1 MTIILHM
8 TPRSRWE
15 AALEN
20 GQLTADS
27 LEREGFIHCSFPDQL
42 ERVANK
48 HYRGLTDLV
57 LLCIEAE
64 QVGSEVRYEGPI
76 DPHTG
81 QPESERE
88 LYGHVYGPIDVGS
101 VVKVI
106 DFPPNP
112 DGSFSLPSGIPI

>member
-1 MTIILHM
+1 MTMILHM
-8 TPRSRWE
+8 TPRPRWL
-15 AALEN
+15 AALDS
-20 GQLTADS
+20 GTLTADS
-27 LEREGFIHCSFPDQL
+27 LEREGFIHTSFPDQV

-64 QVGSEVRYEGPI
+64 RVGSEVRYEGPI

-81 QPESERE
+81 QPEPGRE
-88 LYGHVYGPIDVGS
+88 LYGHVYGPINVDAVI
-101 VVKVI
+101 KVI

-112 DGSFSLPSGIPI
+112 DGSFSLPPGLPV

>member
-64 QVGSEVRYEGPI
+64 QVGSEVRYEVQKSAMKGRLTPT
-76 DPHTG
+76 PGNRNPNANSTVMSTG
-81 QPESERE
+81 Q
-88 LYGHVYGPIDVGS
+88 
-101 VVKVI
+101 
-106 DFPPNP
+106 
-112 DGSFSLPSGIPI
+112 